1 MDASLPI
8 CGDSCSHELLAESDA
23 NDGGETQRNVDAR
36 GEVVPTR
43 IENYDEGVPAV
54 QQWDRRW
61 SPSQAHSSSE
71 DSSSYESSSSDE
83 EALGHDYPPI
93 SRCIAAV
100 GVVPDKASG
109 AFPKYSVGMQ
119 ESMIH
124 PTLKNETIRE
134 MTFHFVRHFMTLHVA
149 REYDVH
155 GLYICLTCSSAQ
167 RTLVRIREAITQHE
181 EGRKVALQN
190 ATFMKVLV
198 QLCNVDSL
206 DSPDVPRICAV
217 SSEEIRTYY
226 QTISRC
232 EVASTATL
240 LEDNSSD
247 KLWKRFFGEAA
258 NKIKKKTYV
267 VKVRGNLRTDDGG
280 DGLDAYLERAN
291 KRGHAG
297 VDSNGDRPTETDSLI
312 IADCLDAR
320 HVMVYDSLKAKKDA
334 HALDVLLAKTHQ
346 LLLKRKPRLEPPD
359 IGDVVGLVVAS
370 DCVQRVLVIKVIED
384 VAVVWSIDHGRFHE
398 VEWCNLINVAE
409 SLRQLPPAVSLAV
422 IQDVQAMPFLKLLR
436 ECVRVLRV
444 LTHHDNAERAFHK
457 FMVTKVTATRVLDVL
472 CDLLQYP
479 DYVTRITAIKC
490 LFKISSLKRGRRA
503 VVKAACVPRALLC
516 LDYFTCSHLV
526 DESVSIVMEE
536 MRALLN
542 LLQVMFFSN
551 EQLRLE
557 CAYTDVLAIVV
568 RIHKSLHP
576 TNVIRQDVER
586 SIRAILAV
594 PPARRTAEQQKLRKW
609 QQARRP
615 WNFIGQELNVP
626 LSSACT
632 DGVAAPPGGHFY
644 IRGML
649 MMPFCSDG
657 TREFWP
663 EKCMKKISA
672 RALSSMACSFLNT
685 WKPCSIYFGIN
696 RDGVVLGVILTRKE
710 RDALRCG
717 FDLAFTTLRPQL
729 PSSSYDVK
737 FVPVLRRA
745 TDKPEEA
752 HLFVVQ
758 VWMCGV
764 CDTVY
769 TTLDQRCF
777 LREGDRS
784 YQAGTFD
791 VREWIVRIKEEYYL
805 QAEKKGS
812 LKNGASPAVSN
823 APLKDI
829 MVWQSG

>member
-1 MDASLPI
+1 MPI
-8 CGDSCSHELLAESDA
+8 SGDLCSRELLAESDA
-23 NDGGETQRNVDAR
+23 NDGGETQRNVEAR
-36 GEVVPTR
+36 GEVVPTP

-61 SPSQAHSSSE
+61 SPSQADSSSE

-83 EALGHDYPPI
+83 EALGDDYPPI
-93 SRCIAAV
+93 SRYIAAV

-149 REYDVH
+149 
-155 GLYICLTCSSAQ
+155 L
-167 RTLVRIREAITQHE
+167 
-181 EGRKVALQN
+181 
-190 ATFMKVLV
+190 
-198 QLCNVDSL
+198 
-206 DSPDVPRICAV
+206 

-334 HALDVLLAKTHQ
+334 HALDVLLAKIHQ

-444 LTHHDNAERAFHK
+444 VTHHDNAERAFHK
-457 FMVTKVTATRVLDVL
+457 FMVTKVTATGVLDVL

-615 WNFIGQELNVP
+615 WNFIEQELNVP

-632 DGVAAPPGGHFY
+632 DGVAAPAW
-644 IRGML
+644 R
-649 MMPFCSDG
+649 
-657 TREFWP
+657 
-663 EKCMKKISA
+663 
-672 RALSSMACSFLNT
+672 MACSFLNT

-696 RDGVVLGVILTRKE
+696 QDGVVLGVILTRKE

-812 LKNGASPAVSN
+812 LKNGASPATRQTT
-823 APLKDI
+823 
-829 MVWQSG
+829 QSRTDWSAADDLLDATPEETPSSSAAQPPESPEMQDHTPSQPSTSQAVATRQLRPPEVRRPPDRYGDFV

>member
-8 CGDSCSHELLAESDA
+8 CGDSCSRELLAESDA
-23 NDGGETQRNVDAR
+23 NDGGETQRNVKAR

-54 QQWDRRW
+54 QHWDRRW

-83 EALGHDYPPI
+83 EALGDDYPPI

-134 MTFHFVRHFMTLHVA
+134 MMFHFVRHFMTLHVA

-181 EGRKVALQN
+181 EGPQD
-190 ATFMKVLV
+190 
-198 QLCNVDSL
+198 Q
-206 DSPDVPRICAV
+206 
-217 SSEEIRTYY
+217 
-226 QTISRC
+226 
-232 EVASTATL
+232 
-240 LEDNSSD
+240 
-247 KLWKRFFGEAA
+247 
-258 NKIKKKTYV
+258 KKKTYV
-267 VKVRGNLRTDDGG
+267 VKVRGNLRADGGG

-444 LTHHDNAERAFHK
+444 VTHHDNAERAFHK
-457 FMVTKVTATRVLDVL
+457 FMVTKVTATGVLDVL

-479 DYVTRITAIKC
+479 DYVTRNYCHQMPLQNFQPETRSPSRCQGC
-490 LFKISSLKRGRRA
+490 L
-503 VVKAACVPRALLC
+503 
-516 LDYFTCSHLV
+516 
-526 DESVSIVMEE
+526 
-536 MRALLN
+536 
-542 LLQVMFFSN
+542 
-551 EQLRLE
+551 
-557 CAYTDVLAIVV
+557 
-568 RIHKSLHP
+568 
-576 TNVIRQDVER
+576 R
-586 SIRAILAV
+586 S
-594 PPARRTAEQQKLRKW
+594 E
-609 QQARRP
+609 
-615 WNFIGQELNVP
+615 
-626 LSSACT
+626 
-632 DGVAAPPGGHFY
+632 
-644 IRGML
+644 
-649 MMPFCSDG
+649 
-657 TREFWP
+657 
-663 EKCMKKISA
+663 
-672 RALSSMACSFLNT
+672 
-685 WKPCSIYFGIN
+685 
-696 RDGVVLGVILTRKE
+696 
-710 RDALRCG
+710 
-717 FDLAFTTLRPQL
+717 
-729 PSSSYDVK
+729 
-737 FVPVLRRA
+737 
-745 TDKPEEA
+745 
-752 HLFVVQ
+752 
-758 VWMCGV
+758 
-764 CDTVY
+764 
-769 TTLDQRCF
+769 
-777 LREGDRS
+777 
-784 YQAGTFD
+784 
-791 VREWIVRIKEEYYL
+791 
-805 QAEKKGS
+805 GS
-812 LKNGASPAVSN
+812 LVSG
-823 APLKDI
+823 LLY
-829 MVWQSG
+829 VQSSRR